1 MSAEFNGT
9 QTTDE
14 TKRTPYHVD
23 IEPSK
28 FLPDAES
35 KFVTSLE
42 LCQDT
47 RDIFK
52 AAFADFYGCKFE
64 ILQGTGVPMIT
75 LLFSHVEAPEG
86 QTVATAPSSAKTTGS
101 SVIDKTRSR
110 DHLMKEGD
118 KYVLT
123 QDGLDI
129 IKPLLLPHFVNRN
142 TGKVDLKRIVSPI
155 ADVNQSSM
163 FAPANAVQLT
173 QVIGIDPRKIA
184 AMIWGEHDTDGG
196 DVDYGITIL
205 KDLSANGMAFPG
217 MTPQIFALKIDR
229 AHSEALKKTYEKIG
243 ISTGSNIVR

>member
-118 KYVLT
+118 RYVLT
-123 QDGLDI
+123 EDGLDI

-155 ADVNQSSM
+155 ADINQSSM

-184 AMIWGEHDTDGG
+184 AMIWGEHDVDGG

-205 KDLSANGMAFPG
+205 KDLSANGTAFPG
-217 MTPQIFALKIDR
+217 MAPQIFALKIDR
-229 AHSEALKKTYEKIG
+229 AHSEALKETYKKIG